1 MISFRA
7 NPNPVVNQNETK
19 GTNEILSS
27 NAKEVLNKT
36 NKTAM
41 VVDSIDKFEKSDNK
55 MQTAKELFVPY
66 VVNNALSSNPL
77 LNTMYVGYN
86 VANNNISKADAAK
99 IVAINSIS
107 NPYD

>member
-1 MISFRA
+1 MK
-7 NPNPVVNQNETK
+7 QK

-55 MQTAKELFVPY
+55 MQTAKEPDTVMDKIMDSIQHPNIDL
-66 VVNNALSSNPL
+66 NA
-77 LNTMYVGYN
+77 
-86 VANNNISKADAAK
+86 
-99 IVAINSIS
+99 
-107 NPYD
+107 